1 MDRAR
6 ATNAALTTPRAQGLW
21 SAIWTLAPRSPAT
34 PPTTAQGERAPR
46 DVGERKGEALR
57 PATGGSPSG
66 DEDGRQDRH
75 HRKDAR
81 GEAEQQPEAEE
92 GEDAPPESVRREAP
106 GDAVRFGERGAG
118 GRKAA
123 RSGRGVRAAGRGAG
137 PGSVEP
143 HRESLPDG
151 RVAEP
156 FVRAALVDHVQDEG
170 PRRRDRVREPHGRRC
185 LETVDLDMAEVGVLL
200 HLPGRQIDPGNRGP
214 RGRTLREMHLHP
226 LGVEVVAGLDAPA
239 QDGETRFRR
248 RRLHPE
254 REVRMEEFRLVAP
267 GVDELLKEAGGGF
280 GFGLGV
286 GGGGF
291 RRRARPAEGRFGPEA
306 GKGR

>member
-1 MDRAR
+1 M
-6 ATNAALTTPRAQGLW
+6 
-21 SAIWTLAPRSPAT
+21 RSVSEN
-34 PPTTAQGERAPR
+34 G
-46 DVGERKGEALR
+46 
-57 PATGGSPSG
+57 
-66 DEDGRQDRH
+66 
-75 HRKDAR
+75 
-81 GEAEQQPEAEE
+81 
-92 GEDAPPESVRREAP
+92 
-106 GDAVRFGERGAG
+106 GAG

-123 RSGRGVRAAGRGAG
+123 GSGRGVRAAGRGAG

-143 HRESLPDG
+143 HRKSLPDG

-156 FVRAALVDHVQDEG
+156 FVRTALVDHVQGER

-185 LETVDLDMAEVGVLL
+185 LETVDLDTAEVGVFL
-200 HLPGRQIDPGNRGP
+200 HLPGRQIEPGNRGP
-214 RGRTLREMHLHP
+214 RGGALREMHLHP

-239 QDGETRFRR
+239 KDGKTRFRR

-254 REVRMEEFRLVAP
+254 REVRMEELGLVAP
-267 GVDELLKEAGGGF
+267 GVDELLKEAGG

-306 GKGR
+306 GKGRQRGGGEGAPASPGSSPGSSTSPGSGLGPSRAKARRQPPQARAKARPPRM